1 MATNA
6 NSDTPPMK
14 YQSIKQIDV
23 PKGRDGKHKQIVTQL
38 LSDIEQLEDDR
49 ALRVPL
55 EALPDT
61 KENIRSALNRAT
73 RQRGIEVATSSD
85 AEFLYIWKISDN
97 IFLTL
102 PARSRDR
109 SQNHDLCANRQVAL
123 GSAFLQDA
131 RPRLQ
136 SLRSGP
142 HPFRTKS
149 RPSRRAMCASATCC
163 ASETKAASSTSKFC
177 N

>member
-1 MATNA
+1 MSTNP

-23 PKGRDGKHKQIVTQL
+23 PKGRDGKHKEIVTQL
-38 LSDIEQLEDDR
+38 LSDIEQLEADR

-85 AEFLYIWKISDN
+85 ADFLYIWRMS
-97 IFLTL
+97 
-102 PARSRDR
+102 DR
-109 SQNHDLCANRQVAL
+109 S
-123 GSAFLQDA
+123 S
-131 RPRLQ
+131 
-136 SLRSGP
+136 
-142 HPFRTKS
+142 
-149 RPSRRAMCASATCC
+149 
-163 ASETKAASSTSKFC
+163 
-177 N
+177 